1 MITDQDREQLTNFLG
16 QHVDTNLLTDREI
29 RDFLDYCELL
39 DVQSG
44 QIIAE
49 IGEVGEAI
57 YFLLEGE
64 AALIVGPAE
73 NEVAVGHICAGEM
86 LGEMSFF
93 DRQPRLV
100 RLRAKQRTR
109 LLKLSRDMYCRL
121 RLERPVM
128 AVLLL
133 EYAIVSLD
141 HLYRRTSTDLA
152 QLNRYI
158 HNIGK

>member
-1 MITDQDREQLTNFLG
+1 MITDQDREQLTSFLG
-16 QHVDTNLLTDREI
+16 KHVDTNLLTDREI
-29 RDFLDYCELL
+29 RDFLDYCDLL
-39 DVQSG
+39 DVDSG

-49 IGEVGEAI
+49 IGEVGESI

-64 AALIVGPAE
+64 ATLIVGPEE

-109 LLKLSRDMYCRL
+109 LLRLSRDMYCRL

-128 AVLLL
+128 TVLLL